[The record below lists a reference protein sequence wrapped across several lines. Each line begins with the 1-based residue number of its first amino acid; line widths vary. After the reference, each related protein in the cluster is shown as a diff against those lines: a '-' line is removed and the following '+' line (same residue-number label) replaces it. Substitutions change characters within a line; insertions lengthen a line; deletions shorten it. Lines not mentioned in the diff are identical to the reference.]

1 LAITLL
7 KEILELLHSQLAVLG
22 VVDVR
27 VCHDLQKRH
36 AHTVIVYQ
44 CVVFE
49 VVETLG

>member
-1 LAITLL
+1 MAIFIL
-7 KEILELLHSQLAVLG
+7 KEILELLYSQLAVLG

-27 VCHDLQKRH
+27 VCHDLQKGH

-49 VVETLG
+49 VMETLG